1 MKWKVQE
8 YEKVIPQ
15 DIYISEMRQIIN
27 DSDDWKVIDYTERKQ
42 AIENMY
48 LHIIERLESAIDNF
62 QTHERLSMVI
72 LIKLFYIIIRY
83 RST

>member
-42 AIENMY
+42 SKIC
-48 LHIIERLESAIDNF
+48 I
-62 QTHERLSMVI
+62 
-72 LIKLFYIIIRY
+72 YI
-83 RST
+83 